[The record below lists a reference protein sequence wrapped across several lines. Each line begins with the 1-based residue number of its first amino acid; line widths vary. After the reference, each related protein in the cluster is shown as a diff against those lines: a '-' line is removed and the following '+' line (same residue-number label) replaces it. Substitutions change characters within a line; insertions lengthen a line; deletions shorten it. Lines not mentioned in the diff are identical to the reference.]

1 MQDKPR
7 RGVATIDDLRARS
20 IIAPATRCWLWQGA
34 TIGGAA
40 RIWTLHLD
48 RMDKGVLS
56 GPRAVWY
63 IAHGTP
69 LHSRIAYMA
78 CWTKGCVC
86 PVHVRA
92 AENKTVLNRVAAQA
106 GVFIK
111 SPAARKSNE
120 ANLLKARQ
128 ARGVADTPPETVLAI
143 RAAAGKALQK
153 NIAAEFGL
161 TKTMVSRIIRGE
173 TYRHL
178 LPVGTGKAWAP
189 SMGAGSVFAWRP
201 AA

>member
-7 RGVATIDDLRARS
+7 RGVATIEDLRARS
-20 IIAPATRCWLWQGA
+20 IIDPTTRCWHWQGA
-34 TIGGAA
+34 KIHGTP

-63 IAHGTP
+63 IAHGTQ

-111 SPAARKSNE
+111 SPAARESNVE
-120 ANLLKARQ
+120 NLRKARR
-128 ARGVADTPPETVLAI
+128 ARCVVDTPAETVLAV
-143 RAAAGKALQK
+143 RAAAGATTQK
-153 NIAAEFGL
+153 QIAADFGL
-161 TKTMVSRIIRGE
+161 TKTIVSRIIRGE
-173 TYRHL
+173 TFRHL
-178 LPVGTGKAWAP
+178 L
-189 SMGAGSVFAWRP
+189 AGQEAR
-201 AA
+201 A